1 VVLNQV
7 REFSQVELGLA
18 VQSSIRKYFQINA
31 ELAGYLRY
39 DKDLWQQFG
48 QDQAAARSAAP
59 FALRY
64 AMEGVLSGIL
74 EHRPGNRSVA
84 HG

>member
-1 VVLNQV
+1 
-7 REFSQVELGLA
+7 VELGLA
-18 VQSSIRKYFQINA
+18 VQSAMRKYFQING
-31 ELAGYLRY
+31 EFAGYLRY

-48 QDQAAARSAAP
+48 QDQATVRSATP

-64 AMEGVLSGIL
+64 AMEGVLGGIL
-74 EHRPGNRSVA
+74 DHQPGRQGGA